1 MRFVLD
7 QDVDA
12 GLVGVL
18 VKRGHKAWTVAS
30 AGISD
35 ASDDDISVYAAKLGA
50 VVVTHDEEF
59 SARRRRNPHGRHLQL
74 GCSEPDAISV
84 VTAKL
89 DELVQAMTPFQDVF
103 VYLSK
108 SELAVHLKWT

>member
-12 GLVGVL
+12 NLVGVL
-18 VKRGHKAWTVAS
+18 AKRGHQAWTVAS
-30 AGISD
+30 AGIPD
-35 ASDDDISVYAAKLGA
+35 AADDDISVYAAKMDA

-59 SARRRRNPHGRHLQL
+59 SARRRKNPHGRHVQL
-74 GCSEPDAISV
+74 GCTEPEAVEV
-84 VTAKL
+84 VTANL
-89 DELVQAMTPFQDVF
+89 EALVAALEPFDDIF

-108 SELAVHLKWT
+108 SELATHMKWT